1 MSFYGGQTFRGLFSV
16 HKDLLAA
23 NQQHRF
29 GGAHA
34 QLAYNLADGT
44 EVPVTTRTY
53 GDVVVNIID
62 AAADQ
67 VVSVQLVGL
76 NVSTP
81 ATFANAA
88 LVNVT
93 SSHTLASDTHGV
105 LLEGSVTVGSDPLDA
120 DDELQLI
127 EPGSTVEGNGKLVT
141 FVFSQSY

>member
-1 MSFYGGQTFRGLFSV
+1 MSFYGAQTFRSLFSV

-67 VVSVQLVGL
+67 VVSVLLVGL

-141 FVFSQSY
+141 FVFTQS

>member
-16 HKDLLAA
+16 HKELLAA
-23 NQQHRF
+23 GQQHRF

-34 QLAYNLADGT
+34 QLAYNAVDGT

-53 GDVVVNIID
+53 DDVVVNIID

-67 VVSVQLVGL
+67 VVSVLLIGL
-76 NVSTP
+76 SASAP

-88 LVNVT
+88 IVNVT

-141 FVFSQSY
+141 FVFSQS

>member
-1 MSFYGGQTFRGLFSV
+1 MSFYGAQTFRSLFSV

-53 GDVVVNIID
+53 GDVVVNVID

-67 VVSVQLVGL
+67 VVSVLLVGL

-141 FVFSQSY
+141 FVFTQS